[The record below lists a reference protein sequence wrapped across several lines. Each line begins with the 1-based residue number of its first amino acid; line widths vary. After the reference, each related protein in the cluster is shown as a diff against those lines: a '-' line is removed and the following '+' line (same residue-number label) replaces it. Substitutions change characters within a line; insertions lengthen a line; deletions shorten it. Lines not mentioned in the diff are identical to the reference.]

1 MLHRN
6 RRRVR
11 GLGPAMVRRLGRL
24 YSGWLHQAPLLTK
37 ALTSAALFGVGDRIA
52 QHSEAEARGAAVGA
66 SASDELAIIT
76 ITEEREGGG
85 DEFLSASARRTLRMM
100 VWGGCFLAPTL
111 HKWFAVVDRIIPGS
125 GAVVLGKKIALDMF
139 FFAPQISL
147 AFFVTTK
154 CMEGH
159 LPHEAVD
166 AGLERL
172 PATLQANYSV
182 WPFANMVAFGVV
194 PIQYRILFSNC
205 VSLWWSSFLSRIS
218 NTQINGE
225 AAEPEAEL

>member
-1 MLHRN
+1 VLYRN

-11 GLGPAMVRRLGRL
+11 DIGPAMVRRLGRL

-52 QHSEAEARGAAVGA
+52 QRSEAQAREAAVG
-66 SASDELAIIT
+66 SASSGELAIIAAA
-76 ITEEREGGG
+76 EEKEHAEG
-85 DEFLSASARRTLRMM
+85 EFLSASVSRTLRMM

-154 CMEGH
+154 CMEGQ

-205 VSLWWSSFLSRIS
+205 VSLWWSSFLSRMS
-218 NTQINGE
+218 NTQISGE
-225 AAEPEAEL
+225 TTETEGEL